1 MIVLREILSNLAIYI
16 IRGNFD
22 YVHGGSIANVNRRR
36 VGGKKK
42 QILVNVNCEWPY
54 MYI

>member
-42 QILVNVNCEWPY
+42 QILVNVNCDWPC